1 MPFPFPSGPPLW
13 VAAVGGDARGGR
25 VAESV
30 KGGTPVPPAAGS
42 GRLVVPAPQRP
53 LLPGG
58 CGGLTWWG
66 EFERSWRAE
75 PAPWRLAKTPCERGL
90 SVSCPAR
97 CCRCFASVFLGPHPE
112 ARRSFR
118 AATTSNRARGEGRRP
133 SLWALTASAQECPV
147 SLRCRGPFSPAPG
160 PGGPGKK
167 RLLFGGSR
175 WGDELGGGRR
185 ALGEKA
191 FSSDPRG
198 CLGVPEPPS
207 RCPSCARS
215 GHLCQGDCMPLC
227 VLGGAFSP
235 A

>member
-1 MPFPFPSGPPLW
+1 MAEMPE
-13 VAAVGGDARGGR
+13 VGGWQK
-25 VAESV
+25 SV
-30 KGGTPVPPAAGS
+30 KGGTPVPLAAGS

-66 EFERSWRAE
+66 ELSDRGGPSRRRGAWPKPPLSEDCRF
-75 PAPWRLAKTPCERGL
+75 LAQRVAAGVLP
-90 SVSCPAR
+90 
-97 CCRCFASVFLGPHPE
+97 RCFSGLTRRRGAS
-112 ARRSFR
+112 S
-118 AATTSNRARGEGRRP
+118 GRRHEQP
-133 SLWALTASAQECPV
+133 RVWGRQVALVVGPDHECSGMPCV
-147 SLRCRGPFSPAPG
+147 TPLPWTFLPRPG
-160 PGGPGKK
+160 SWWPREGNAF
-167 RLLFGGSR
+167 LSGGSR

-207 RCPSCARS
+207 RCPSCARR
-215 GHLCQGDCMPLC
+215 GHLRQGDCMPLC

>member
-1 MPFPFPSGPPLW
+1 M
-13 VAAVGGDARGGR
+13 
-25 VAESV
+25 AESV

-42 GRLVVPAPQRP
+42 GRLVVPAPQRL

-75 PAPWRLAKTPCERGL
+75 PAPRRLAKTPSERGL
-90 SVSCPAR
+90 VGFLPSALLPVFRLGFSR
-97 CCRCFASVFLGPHPE
+97 ASPGG
-112 ARRSFR
+112 
-118 AATTSNRARGEGRRP
+118 AALLPGGDTSNRARGEGRRP
-133 SLWALTASAQECPV
+133 SLWALTANAQECPV

-215 GHLCQGDCMPLC
+215 GHLCQGDCVPLC